1 MRVIISVFLEPP
13 HLHSRSVISIIL
25 INTAYG

>member
-1 MRVIISVFLEPP
+1 MRVDNQRVLEPP
-13 HLHSRSVISIIL
+13 NLHSRSVVSIIL